1 MRDESI
7 GKEWDSLEEIRNR
20 INEVMN
26 SIEEMKVDVEKN
38 DLYQVMQYVNGDVD
52 KLILTRGLCIN
63 EHYSM

>member
-1 MRDESI
+1 
-7 GKEWDSLEEIRNR
+7 
-20 INEVMN
+20 MN